1 MSSCSVDS
9 LFACIF
15 DPSNPAGPLSSDRG
29 FPPPP
34 KKKTP
39 DVDSLEYGY
48 ITVHERA

>member
-15 DPSNPAGPLSSDRG
+15 DPAGPLLSDQG
-29 FPPPP
+29 FPSPPQ
-34 KKKTP
+34 KKKKKNL